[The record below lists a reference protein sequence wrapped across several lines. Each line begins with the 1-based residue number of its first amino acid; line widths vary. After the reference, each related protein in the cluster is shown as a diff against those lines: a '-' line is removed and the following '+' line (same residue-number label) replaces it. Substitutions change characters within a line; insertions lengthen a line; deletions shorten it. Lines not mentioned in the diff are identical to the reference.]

1 MGIRDVVRVGPER
14 DTTWTFGCHA
24 GGGGR
29 VRYSG
34 RRIRG
39 HWDRRGVRWVLRPW
53 DGRQLWNEEG
63 CTVSWWVSH
72 SLGLDASTG
81 SEGLRWREIGGGTGT
96 CASLHAGISGDRADE
111 TDEGG

>member
-1 MGIRDVVRVGPER
+1 MISVGIRDVVRVGPER
-14 DTTWTFGCHA
+14 DTTWTLGCRA

-29 VRYSG
+29 ARYSG

-39 HWDRRGVRWVLRPW
+39 HWDRRGVHWVLRPW

-72 SLGLDASTG
+72 SLGSDASTG
-81 SEGLRWREIGGGTGT
+81 SEGLRVGITYEDNRERVDY
-96 CASLHAGISGDRADE
+96 ISTHHFRARS
-111 TDEGG
+111 